1 MDEWL
6 ENVIGFFLIPI
17 LGLLLCVFFKSPE
30 WVDGMI
36 GFLMSPVGH
45 IMGLL
50 VLGIWILHQHQ
61 KDVYRKE

>member
-1 MDEWL
+1 MNKWL
-6 ENVIGFFLIPI
+6 ENIIGSFLVPI
-17 LGLLLCVFFKSPE
+17 LGFLLCVFFKPPE

-45 IMGLL
+45 VTGLL
-50 VLGIWILHQHQ
+50 VLGVWALHQYQ